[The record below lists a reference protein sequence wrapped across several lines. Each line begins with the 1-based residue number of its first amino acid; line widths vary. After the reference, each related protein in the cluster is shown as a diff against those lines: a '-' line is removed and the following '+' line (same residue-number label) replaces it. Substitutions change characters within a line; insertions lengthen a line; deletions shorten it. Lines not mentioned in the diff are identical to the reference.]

1 MVSPDPQDQRHR
13 RLSAVSCI
21 DDDANNAE
29 KALRDTPHI
38 PILVRRG
45 LLCTGKSDASP
56 VGYVTW
62 LSRFCLVY

>member
-29 KALRDTPHI
+29 RRCGILPIYRFWFAGAYYARDDPTCH
-38 PILVRRG
+38 R
-45 LLCTGKSDASP
+45 SDM
-56 VGYVTW
+56 
-62 LSRFCLVY
+62 